1 MIRFA
6 ALEIALF
13 LAPFLAY
20 AFYLAARRKTGFAV
34 FRAEAP
40 LVVLAIV
47 GLLLGVA
54 MLAGLVAFEGGH
66 DAGHYVPDRFEN
78 GRLIPGHFE

>member
-13 LAPFLAY
+13 LAPFVAY
-20 AFYLAARRKTGFAV
+20 AFYLAARRKTGIDA

-54 MLAGLVAFEGGH
+54 MLAGLVAFEGATGE
-66 DAGHYVPDRFEN
+66 GRYVPDRFEN
-78 GRLIPGHFE
+78 GRLIPGHIE